1 MFELLSCCHVMAVS
15 TGSRTALQQL
25 IKLQKLKSRSCS
37 VCSCYMTARFLHGLD
52 WGKNCCLP
60 VSCHVLV
67 KTYAI
72 VLSVE
77 QQHKSRGLQLVV
89 EFMK

>member
-15 TGSRTALQQL
+15 TGQSYGLAAAGQTSEIEEQVMFSMQL
-25 IKLQKLKSRSCS
+25 
-37 VCSCYMTARFLHGLD
+37 LHDSKIPAWLGL
-52 WGKNCCLP
+52 GKNCCLP